1 LRDDS
6 VAVVAL
12 NECVGFLTGYESLRL
27 VAAPDEATLTADDL
41 SIAALVRDWESEL
54 VALRR
59 RARLQLVRAELKVL
73 SSPTGL
79 RRADIA

>member
-1 LRDDS
+1 MGDDN

-12 NECVGFLTGYESLRL
+12 NEWVGSFTGYESLRL
-27 VAAPDEATLTADDL
+27 VPTPDEAALSAEDL
-41 SIAALVRDWESEL
+41 GISALARDWESEL

-59 RARLQLVRAELKVL
+59 RARLQLVRRELKLV
-73 SSPTGL
+73 SSPTAL